1 MVLSSLCGN
10 VILSWSLLSGIKG
23 HVNMLDTSTARG
35 KNRVNDNYE
44 DNGNDGMLL
53 LMTVLSTNNYNEDH
67 DCE

>member
-35 KNRVNDNYE
+35 KNC
-44 DNGNDGMLL
+44 LL
-53 LMTVLSTNNYNEDH
+53 TIITKIMVMVVS
-67 DCE
+67 CCC